1 MTATPKLKF
10 TQSLLTEKKWAFIC
24 WFGLSAV
31 ALIKVLVQQSNN
43 YLIYKNTFFNL
54 IQQQNLF
61 AQYPNLYADSNHYG
75 PIFGILIAPFALLPD
90 SLGIALWVI
99 LNASILLYAV
109 YQLNISQ
116 QHKLIIC
123 FICAHELMTASYATQ
138 FNPTM
143 AALIILSFT
152 CIEKRKEPWAAF
164 CIVLGTF
171 IKLYGVVGLAFF
183 FFVKNKPKFILWLAI
198 GALLLFTLPMLFSSP
213 QFVVQTYKDW
223 YFSLIEKDSLNA
235 TSTMQDISVM
245 GMIRRIFKIPQ
256 LSNSIVLLPAIALFA
271 STYLNIKSYKE
282 LHFRLLILASTL
294 LFTVIFSSGSESP
307 TYIIAFIGLAL
318 WFILQTK
325 PITSFN
331 WLLLILAI
339 VISSLSP
346 SDLFPKYIQIN
357 YIKPYSLKALP
368 CFLIWLKIIYE
379 TWVYKP
385 HKISNIAV

>member
-1 MTATPKLKF
+1 MMKIPKPVF
-10 TQSLLTEKKWAFIC
+10 TQSLLSEKKWAFIC

-31 ALIKVLVQQSNN
+31 ALVKVLVQHSNN

-61 AQYPNLYADSNHYG
+61 APYPNLYADSNHYG
-75 PIFGILIAPFALLPD
+75 PIFGVLIAPFALLPD
-90 SLGIALWVI
+90 ALGTSLWVI

-109 YQLNISQ
+109 FQLNISQ
-116 QHKLIIC
+116 QNKLIVC
-123 FICAHELMTASYATQ
+123 FICAHELMTASYSTQ
-138 FNPTM
+138 FNPAM
-143 AALIILSFT
+143 AALILLSFT
-152 CIEKRKEPWAAF
+152 FTEKRNEPWAAF

-171 IKLYGVVGLAFF
+171 IKLYGIVGLAFF

-198 GALLLFTLPMLFSSP
+198 WALVMFALPMLFSSP
-213 QFVVQTYKDW
+213 QFVLNTYSNW

-256 LSNSIVLLPAIALFA
+256 LANISVLLPVLLLFA
-271 STYLNIKSYKE
+271 SAYLNIKSYKA

-318 WFILQTK
+318 WFVLQAK
-325 PITSFN
+325 PVSIFN
-331 WLLLILAI
+331 WILLILAI
-339 VISSLSP
+339 IISSLSP

-357 YIKPYSLKALP
+357 YIKPYALKALP

-385 HKISNIAV
+385 HKISV